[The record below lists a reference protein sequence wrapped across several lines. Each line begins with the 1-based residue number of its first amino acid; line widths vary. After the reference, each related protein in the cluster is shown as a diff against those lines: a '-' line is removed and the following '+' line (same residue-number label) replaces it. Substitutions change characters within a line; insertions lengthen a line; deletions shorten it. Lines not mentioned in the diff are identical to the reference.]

1 MATSASPSRSSR
13 TATEM
18 RVMRASTY
26 PPDSLEPITIVMR
39 QSDARMPL
47 EEIAADEFGFTFLDI
62 FEMDGTPSIREATL
76 EAARRST
83 GNFDDERNM
92 AIMYYW
98 LWSQF
103 PTLAKG
109 GIMMSDIPAPLT
121 VEQIHYVHRLLRR
134 LPDYQNFT
142 FMTFAKDGTPVTT
155 SPEEQIP

>member
-1 MATSASPSRSSR
+1 
-13 TATEM
+13 M

-26 PPDSLEPITIVMR
+26 PPDSLDPLTIVMR
-39 QSDARMPL
+39 QCDSRMPL
-47 EEIAADEFGFTFLDI
+47 EEIAADEFGFTVLDI
-62 FEMDGTPSIREATL
+62 FEMEDEPSIAEATH
-76 EAARRST
+76 EAAKRST
-83 GNFDDERNM
+83 GLLDEERNM

-103 PTLAKG
+103 KTLAKG

-134 LPDYQNFT
+134 LPDYKNYT